1 VIPTERI
8 DDSRS
13 PERRLF
19 EQRVLMLGSEI
30 DGETGTALISRLLVL
45 EHDDA
50 GAPITLYVNSPG
62 GEVSTMMAIYDTMQH
77 IRPPVHTRCVG
88 VAASAAALILAG
100 GEPGHRQILPRARV
114 LIHQPHLSEGM
125 RGQAS
130 DIAIQAAEI
139 ARIKDEM
146 IRLLASHT
154 GRDAESIR
162 SDTERDRWLSATEA
176 LEYGIVD
183 EVV

>member
-1 VIPTERI
+1 MKI
-8 DDSRS
+8 DEIKP
-13 PERRLF
+13 PEVRLF
-19 EQRVLMLGSEI
+19 ERRVVMLGSEI
-30 DGETGTALISRLLVL
+30 TAATGNTLIAQLLTL
-45 EHDDA
+45 DHEDA
-50 GAPITLYVNSPG
+50 EAPITLYVNSPG
-62 GEVSTMMAIYDTMQH
+62 GEISAMLAIYDTMHH
-77 IRPPVHTRCVG
+77 ISAPVHTRCLG

-100 GEPGHRQILPRARV
+100 GEPGHRQILPHARV

-154 GRDAESIR
+154 GRDATSIR
-162 SDTERDRWLSATEA
+162 IDTERDRWLNATEA
-176 LEYGIVD
+176 VEYGIVD
-183 EVV
+183 RML